1 MAASWIST
9 EKITCQAPS
18 VSYPVNIS
26 LALHFEGSTGFVE
39 STQHFAYHQQLS
51 LEDASPM
58 RGFVNG
64 DTIVTITGTG
74 FLDVPSLRCL
84 FGSVVVQAMFRS
96 PNLIECSSPPVAH
109 SQCVELLVS
118 LNGMDFSSFTAVFL
132 GRGMFTYDDEI
143 ELFRTVPSNIG
154 GSSAFS
160 VMGHSFLNTTTLACR
175 VGSSEP
181 TPAQYISDS
190 EVRCHLPKTS
200 ELGEADVGISLNG
213 VDFSRKLT
221 SVAFVK
227 PALISSISP
236 HRIQEGEGHSKVP
249 RLELRLHG

>member
-18 VSYPVNIS
+18 VSYPVNTS
-26 LALHFEGSTGFVE
+26 LALHFEGSTGFME
-39 STQHFAYHQQLS
+39 SNQHFAYHQQLS

-74 FLDVPSLRCL
+74 FLDVPSLSCS
-84 FGSVVVQAMFRS
+84 FGSVVVHAKFRS

-118 LNGMDFSSFTAVFL
+118 LNGVDFSSLTTVF

-143 ELFRTVPSNIG
+143 ELFRTVPSNIPGNIG
-154 GSSAFS
+154 GHSAFS

-181 TPAQYISDS
+181 L
-190 EVRCHLPKTS
+190 LPNTLVIPKFDAICQKRVNS
-200 ELGEADVGISLNG
+200 G
-213 VDFSRKLT
+213 KLM
-221 SVAFVK
+221 
-227 PALISSISP
+227 
-236 HRIQEGEGHSKVP
+236 
-249 RLELRLHG
+249 LEYH